1 MIMPDKRVERVEGPF
16 DADDKVAYYV
26 VYYHDDDTIESAK
39 FDKGGKELERV
50 AGVLDRK
57 TLRSRTAPATA
68 AASPLRSRTAP
79 ATAAASPLRSP
90 PVEPLP
96 DEATPDLE
104 PIHRPVAEPATAKA
118 ETLKPGEPLA
128 GKTPPKP

>member
-1 MIMPDKRVERVEGPF
+1 MTMPDKRVERVEGPF

-68 AASPLRSRTAP
+68 AASPLRS
-79 ATAAASPLRSP
+79 P

-104 PIHRPVAEPATAKA
+104 PIHRPTTEPAPLKA
-118 ETLKPGEPLA
+118 ETLKPAPPLA

>member
-1 MIMPDKRVERVEGPF
+1 MPDKRVERVEGPF
-16 DADDKVAYYV
+16 DADEKVAYYL

-57 TLRSRTAPATA
+57 T
-68 AASPLRSRTAP
+68 LRSRTAP